1 MVKVFIATGYN
12 SYTHKTL
19 TRAFLAPSEAE
30 AFIEGLTAP
39 SVNIFKAKSYLEL
52 LNTFLKEG

>member
-1 MVKVFIATGYN
+1 MIKVFIATGYN

-19 TRAFLAPSEAE
+19 TRVFLAPSEAE
-30 AFIEGLTAP
+30 AFIAGLTAP
-39 SVNIFKAKSYLEL
+39 SVNIFKAKSYLDL

>member
-1 MVKVFIATGYN
+1 M
-12 SYTHKTL
+12 HKTL

-39 SVNIFKAKSYLEL
+39 SVNIFKAKSYLDL